1 MSKFTYGETEFE
13 SVTKNELKEESFVKV
28 KEGDISEYRLRLD
41 FGKPVYPEKYSLIW
55 EEDQIDMMG
64 FWSSKSRFN
73 KNITPDWGMRS
84 EVSRTATGMPIICLY
99 SKSNMNRITVALSDP
114 ANTTVLSA
122 GAVEENG
129 KVRIKI
135 DLFPDISPLMS
146 EYSITV
152 RIDKRSISLCDSI
165 KSAREW
171 WRELGYIPCH
181 TPEYARLPMY
191 SAWYSYHQ
199 EIDVDAIVKECEIA
213 KELGMDTIIV
223 DDGWQTDDSSRGYAF
238 CGDWKISKTKVPN
251 MKDFVDRIHA
261 LGMKFVIWFSVPFVG
276 YMSENYERFKGMYLR
291 HRDHIKA
298 SVLDPRFREV
308 RDFLVD
314 IYCGYVEKY
323 GWDGLKLDF
332 IDSFLPEDCSS
343 KDYDK
348 MDCVSVEEGVDKLLS
363 EVSARL
369 KAINPDFMI
378 EFRQSYVGPV
388 MAKYGNFFRVT
399 DCPCDPLANRIGAV
413 DLRLAMGGAAVHS
426 DMLMWNNNDTPES
439 VGYQLLA
446 CMFTVP
452 QISVRFDNIT
462 NEHKKLLKHFL
473 SFWREHRD
481 AILDGDLCARD
492 AEANY
497 SYVKSQNERE
507 SVAVLYQS
515 VVAEADPN
523 CVNFVFNSTGNRGIY
538 IETVKASKY
547 ELYNIYGEKQAEGE
561 IPAGVSKLNVDDCG
575 MIKII

>member
-1 MSKFTYGETEFE
+1 MSKFTFHGIAFE
-13 SVTKNELKEESFVKV
+13 SFTDNELKEESLTLVKDGEV
-28 KEGDISEYRLRLD
+28 CEYSLHLD
-41 FGKPVYPEKYSLIW
+41 FGKNVYPSRYSLAW

-64 FWSSKSRFN
+64 FWSSKSQFS
-73 KNITPDWGMRS
+73 KNITPDWNMRS
-84 EVSRTATGMPIICLY
+84 EVSRTATGMPLICIY
-99 SKSNMNRITVALSDP
+99 SKANMNRITVALSDP
-114 ANTTVLSA
+114 ANTTILSA
-122 GAVEENG
+122 GTVEENG
-129 KVRIKI
+129 RVRIKME
-135 DLFPDISPLMS
+135 LFPDISPLMS
-146 EYSITV
+146 EYSITL
-152 RIDKRSISLCDSI
+152 RIDKRSIPLCDSV

-171 WRELGYIPCH
+171 WSELGYTVCH

-199 EIDVDAIVKECEIA
+199 EIDVDAIVRECKVA
-213 KELGMDTIIV
+213 KSLGMDTVIV
-223 DDGWQTDDSSRGYAF
+223 DDGWQTEDNTRGYAY
-238 CGDWKISKTKVPN
+238 CGDWKISKKKIPD
-251 MKDFVDRIHA
+251 MKNFVDRIHA

-291 HRDHIKA
+291 HRDNTKA
-298 SVLDPRFREV
+298 SVLDPRFKEV

-314 IYCGYVEKY
+314 IYCGYVEEY

-348 MDCVSVEEGVDKLLS
+348 MDCVSVEEGVNKLLS
-363 EVSARL
+363 EVSSRL
-369 KAINPDFMI
+369 KAINPEFMI

-388 MAKYGNFFRVT
+388 VAKYGNFFRVT

-413 DLRLAMGGAAVHS
+413 DLRLTMGGAAVHS

-439 VGYQLLA
+439 VAYQLLA

-462 NEHKKLLKHFL
+462 NEHKRLLEHFL

-481 AILDGDLCARD
+481 AILDGNISARD

-497 SYVKSQNERE
+497 SMVKSQNDRE
-507 SVAVLYQS
+507 SVVVLYQS
-515 VVAEADPN
+515 VVVEADKKL
-523 CVNFVFNSTGNRGIY
+523 VNYIFNSTGAAGIY
-538 IETVKASKY
+538 VETEKKVKY
-547 ELYNIYGEKQAEGE
+547 EIYSIYGEKQCEGE
-561 IPAGVSKLNVDDCG
+561 IPVGVSKLSVDNCG
-575 MIKII
+575 MVKII